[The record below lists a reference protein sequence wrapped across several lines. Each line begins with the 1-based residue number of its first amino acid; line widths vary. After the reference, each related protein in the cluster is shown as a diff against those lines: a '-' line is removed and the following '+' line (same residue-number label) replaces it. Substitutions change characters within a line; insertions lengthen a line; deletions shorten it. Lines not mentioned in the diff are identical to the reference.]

1 MYSHCFPSVDYF
13 SDESSSSGTSGNA
26 GGGESDS
33 DSSYCPTS
41 DSCESETVVKESP
54 VLGSIV
60 IHPLVLQFIEP
71 TERPSCSK
79 RPESV
84 GPVCSAVWSNP
95 AVIPNRVG
103 FVRLSQIGDSIDE
116 GGRRDPTHGPLDK

>member
-1 MYSHCFPSVDYF
+1 M
-13 SDESSSSGTSGNA
+13 
-26 GGGESDS
+26 
-33 DSSYCPTS
+33 
-41 DSCESETVVKESP
+41 
-54 VLGSIV
+54 L
-60 IHPLVLQFIEP
+60 EP

-103 FVRLSQIGDSIDE
+103 FVRLFQIGVFILIPSIRTGVAKPKSVME
-116 GGRRDPTHGPLDK
+116 ISFQLL